1 MNKKEVVTTPEASTY
16 GLCYSPA
23 LKYGDVIYVSGQVGA
38 DEKGNIPA
46 TIQEQTVLA
55 IENAKKLIDAAG
67 SSLENVIMCQCF
79 LQKNEDF
86 AGMNEAYE
94 KYFGGEHNMAPARV
108 TVLAPPV
115 DGRYLIE
122 IVMIAG
128 I

>member
-23 LKYGDVIYVSGQVGA
+23 VKYGDVIYVSGQVGA

-86 AGMNEAYE
+86 YLGVPNIDTIVFKIVVDILAESIIWHRRE
-94 KYFGGEHNMAPARV
+94 LLFSHLRL
-108 TVLAPPV
+108 TVDIL
-115 DGRYLIE
+115 
-122 IVMIAG
+122 
-128 I
+128 